1 MTDILLQY
9 EGTLNRYD
17 GDAIKAFFGA
27 PVYFNDHTH
36 RACWVC
42 IDMQKKLKEEG
53 KPELLMRV
61 GLNTG
66 SMLIENMGS
75 NTRLM
80 YGMNGDSVNLCTR
93 LEGSNKQYGTYSL
106 ISESTYKQAKEF
118 IEVRKRT
125 FCGWLGD
132 LLP

>member
-9 EGTLNRYD
+9 EGTLDRYD

-27 PVYFNDHTH
+27 PVYFNDHAR

-80 YGMNGDSVNLCTR
+80 YGVNGDSVNLCTR

-106 ISESTYKQAKEF
+106 INEST
-118 IEVRKRT
+118 
-125 FCGWLGD
+125 
-132 LLP
+132 